1 MVTRQPHHEHVYVV
15 GPGAADQAGDGENR
29 TSPDGPCG
37 DVAAYALG
45 VLDPAQHVI
54 FSRHLAG
61 CESCQRDAAD
71 FGAFAPALRQVVH
84 PRIAG
89 PPGGRRPC
97 HISGRVTRGI
107 LMLAA
112 CVVVAIAAVL
122 TVVESLSTQ
131 PVDPVEA
138 RTLTRAE
145 SAQTQTCSGPF
156 PLFRHV

>member
-1 MVTRQPHHEHVYVV
+1 MVTRQPHHEHVHVA
-15 GPGAADQAGDGENR
+15 GPAGGEADSGGDAENR

-37 DVAAYALG
+37 DVAAYVLG

-71 FGAFAPALRQVVH
+71 FGMFAPVLRQAVH
-84 PRIAG
+84 PQIAG
-89 PPGGRRPC
+89 PPGGHQSCR
-97 HISGRVTRGI
+97 ITRGI

-112 CVVVAIAAVL
+112 GVVVAIAAVL

-131 PVDPVEA
+131 TVDPVEA
-138 RTLTRAE
+138 ATLTRAE
-145 SAQTQTCSGPF
+145 SAHSELVHGPF